1 MFPWTYWARASVI
14 VKDSRVQ
21 RDRAV
26 DLYITYE
33 FSAEKPLAGAYVGRW
48 LLGYSRLCTGPMDV
62 IGSACRFDV
71 DNGYAGF

>member
-1 MFPWTYWARASVI
+1 M
-14 VKDSRVQ
+14 
-21 RDRAV
+21 

-33 FSAEKPLAGAYVGRW
+33 FSAAKPLAGAYVGRW

>member
-33 FSAEKPLAGAYVGRW
+33 FSAAKPLAGAYVGRW
-48 LLGYSRLCTGPMDV
+48 LLGPMDV